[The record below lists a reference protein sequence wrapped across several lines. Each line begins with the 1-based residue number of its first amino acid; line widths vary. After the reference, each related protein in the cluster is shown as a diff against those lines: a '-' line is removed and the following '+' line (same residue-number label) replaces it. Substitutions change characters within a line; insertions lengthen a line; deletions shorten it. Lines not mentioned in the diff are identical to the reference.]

1 MQSTTKSN
9 CQEECSQRA
18 CTKYS
23 NGLLGKYKKEEGREV
38 GRKKERMNK
47 YMNE

>member
-1 MQSTTKSN
+1 MQTTTKPN

-23 NGLLGKYKKEEGREV
+23 NGLLDKSKKEERKE

-47 YMNE
+47 